1 MPSEKVRSNH
11 DELGKITQSFKA
23 EADRTQQMVQSIKSA
38 YDPLRGGDWIGKGAT
53 KFFQEMEGD
62 VFPHCKNLKQALD
75 EAAKVTKQVS
85 DIMRQ
90 AEQES
95 SNCLQHW
102 EYGN

>member
-1 MPSEKVRSNH
+1 MASEKVRSNH
-11 DELGKITQSFKA
+11 DELNQIGQSFKS
-23 EADRTQQMVQSIKSA
+23 EADRTRQMVQKIKSA

-53 KFFQEMEGD
+53 KFFQEMEND
-62 VFPHCKNLKQALD
+62 VFKHCKNLEQAMN